1 MGQCVHFFQL
11 KDPIWCSPVQILE
24 MLPAFI
30 CVLILLI
37 LGAMFSVVLQPLWL
51 LQSFC
56 FLSPK
61 GRDLIEQF
69 NKIKKYPFIEF
80 YLILLFIC
88 HLEASVIHNFY
99 PSICMYIFCVSIS
112 YVKVCLITQVCTLM
126 KALYSEVWNSS
137 SSSLILW
144 ADGRD
149 FTPEIFIEETELTCH
164 IFIIPLE

>member
-1 MGQCVHFFQL
+1 MFTSFNSRTPFGAAPCRSWRCCLRSYVCWSCWFWG
-11 KDPIWCSPVQILE
+11 PCSLV
-24 MLPAFI
+24 
-30 CVLILLI
+30 
-37 LGAMFSVVLQPLWL
+37 SSLWL

-137 SSSLILW
+137 SSSLISW
-144 ADGRD
+144 TDGRD